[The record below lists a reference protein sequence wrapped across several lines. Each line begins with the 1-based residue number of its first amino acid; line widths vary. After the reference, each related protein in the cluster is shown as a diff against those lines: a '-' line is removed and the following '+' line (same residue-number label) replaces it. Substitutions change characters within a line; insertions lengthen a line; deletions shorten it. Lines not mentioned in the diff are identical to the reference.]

1 VPTLNLNGVSTSE
14 QDESARKK
22 RRAIANAANKSA
34 FSPLGLFNG
43 SWLAGM
49 GGSIRHVRAELEAA
63 RHFASQREDKER
75 RAMQADAR
83 KAAPRA
89 SFSQTCVGTSSTSTR
104 GVSRSRAHE
113 PVSTGP
119 WCSAEDAANRR
130 SPVPGETLPG
140 ALWSGR
146 NEIIAVVAGVNPI
159 APQSMLAALP
169 SSLSKLLPSEQSQ
182 GASTDTRMRGFHS
195 SAASQC
201 DELGVVNKHTFQQQ
215 ADNVSKGAHAQSAK
229 HPFSVGG
236 AIRALFPVP
245 KKGVPALT
253 KDQHVG
259 RGSISTPRTAEEAW

>member
-1 VPTLNLNGVSTSE
+1 MLSRGFCQPQVS
-14 QDESARKK
+14 SAR
-22 RRAIANAANKSA
+22 RNIAWRIVVGAQRDYRS
-34 FSPLGLFNG
+34 
-43 SWLAGM
+43 
-49 GGSIRHVRAELEAA
+49 GGRL
-63 RHFASQREDKER
+63 
-75 RAMQADAR
+75 
-83 KAAPRA
+83 
-89 SFSQTCVGTSSTSTR
+89 
-104 GVSRSRAHE
+104 
-113 PVSTGP
+113 
-119 WCSAEDAANRR
+119 
-130 SPVPGETLPG
+130 
-140 ALWSGR
+140 
-146 NEIIAVVAGVNPI
+146 NPI